1 MGFAIGMICGIF
13 LAAALLFGWVKLKE
27 HIDEV

>member
-1 MGFAIGMICGIF
+1 MGFAIGLICGIL

-27 HIDEV
+27 HSNEV